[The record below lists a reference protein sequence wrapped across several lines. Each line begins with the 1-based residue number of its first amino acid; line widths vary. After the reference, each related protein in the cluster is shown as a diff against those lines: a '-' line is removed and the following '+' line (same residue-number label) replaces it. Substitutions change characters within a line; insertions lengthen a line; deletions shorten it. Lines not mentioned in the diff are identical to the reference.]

1 MPLRNPHRR
10 AFLAQASALGLLGV
24 ATPRA
29 LFAQETAD
37 LVRFDPDAP
46 VLGNPDGDVT
56 LVEYFD
62 YQCSFCKAMH
72 RSHDQPNLVARD
84 GNIRLVLKDWPVF
97 GVASVYAA
105 QLALGAASLDQYA
118 EVNHALME
126 TRGELAFDVIADIV
140 GSVVS
145 PDEAM
150 AAYDENRA
158 RWDPLLARNAA
169 QAEAFGFYGTPSF
182 VIGSAQFHGAMDRP
196 ELEAA
201 IADARA

>member
-10 AFLAQASALGLLGV
+10 AFLAQASALGVLGM

-62 YQCSFCKAMH
+62 YQCGFCKAMH
-72 RSHDQPNLVARD
+72 PLITDLVARD
-84 GNIRLVLKDWPVF
+84 GNTRLVLKDWPVF

-105 QLALGAASLDQYA
+105 QLALGAASLGQYA

-169 QAEAFGFYGTPSF
+169 QAETFGFYGTPSF
-182 VIGSAQFHGAMDRP
+182 VIGSAQFHGAMDLP